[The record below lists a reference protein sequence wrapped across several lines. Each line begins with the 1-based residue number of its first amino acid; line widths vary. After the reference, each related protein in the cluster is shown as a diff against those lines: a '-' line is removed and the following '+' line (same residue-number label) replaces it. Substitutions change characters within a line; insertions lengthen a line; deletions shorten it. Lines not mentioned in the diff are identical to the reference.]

1 MTYLPLLIP
10 FAFIAA
16 MVTWFY
22 VFQTRIWVPEMK
34 RREWYFIKR
43 DWKDFL
49 SRQRHRINNGLADG
63 QRRHELWE
71 HRNLV
76 RRQVSQWFING
87 LIAQFPLHF
96 AIFVIL
102 LFTALVTGAA
112 LYQGAAVE
120 IISV

>member
-10 FAFIAA
+10 VAFIAS

-43 DWKDFL
+43 DWKEFL
-49 SRQRHRINNGLADG
+49 TRQRYRINDGLADG
-63 QRRHELWE
+63 QRVFEL
-71 HRNLV
+71 RNYRNEV
-76 RRQVSQWFING
+76 RSRVSNWFGYG

-96 AIFVIL
+96 AVVVIL
-102 LFTALVTGAA
+102 LFTSMVAAAA
-112 LYQGAAVE
+112 LFEAPAIE